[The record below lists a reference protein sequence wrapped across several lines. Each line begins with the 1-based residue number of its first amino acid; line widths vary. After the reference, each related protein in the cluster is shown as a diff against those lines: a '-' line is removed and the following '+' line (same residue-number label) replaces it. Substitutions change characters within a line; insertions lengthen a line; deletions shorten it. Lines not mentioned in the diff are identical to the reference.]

1 VATNFVIVSGD
12 TKVLSIHIVDEVG
25 APLNVNSAAAVD
37 FKVTTRHHVD
47 IFSKST
53 NGGITLD
60 GDLVTVTLLP
70 ADTVD
75 LAPDTYNTELQI
87 TDSTGAIFTAL
98 QGKMIVRKGYIV
110 P

>member
-1 VATNFVIVSGD
+1 VATNFTIVSGD
-12 TKVLSIHIVDEVG
+12 SKVLSVYIVDEAGV
-25 APLNVNSAAAVD
+25 PLNVNSATAVD
-37 FKVTTRHHVD
+37 FRVMTRHHVP
-47 IFSKST
+47 IFFKST
-53 NGGITLD
+53 NDGITVD
-60 GDLVTVTLLP
+60 GDLVTVYLLP